1 MHGVLHL
8 GWVPDN
14 AGRYRGQM
22 AVLVKPTGLLG
33 AAYMTV
39 IRPFRHCSSTTVRVT
54 RGPNFLR
61 LAAAQE

>member
-1 MHGVLHL
+1 
-8 GWVPDN
+8 
-14 AGRYRGQM
+14 M